1 MFWISL
7 ALAALGVILLLVVTG
22 SRALRGA
29 PGWRLLA
36 FVAFLALPVL
46 FVVSSLQANLHH
58 MKTVEFCGSCHVM
71 ERYVGS
77 LTYDDDEPLS
87 SVHYRNN
94 YVSQGTACYS
104 CHVSYAMFGG
114 AKAKLN
120 GIHHVIANVRGKG
133 RGKIELYEPY
143 NNGNC
148 LHCHGTAQ
156 RFLEVEDHQAEENFL
171 ANVKSGA
178 LSCLQ
183 SGCHDEGHYWDGKY
197 DDASSADDSWEAGV
211 DTTSTETDDSTE
223 VTE

>member
-1 MFWISL
+1 VFWVSI
-7 ALAALGVILLLVVTG
+7 ALAALGVILLLVVTR
-22 SRALRGA
+22 SRALRDA

-36 FVAFLALPVL
+36 FVAFFAVPVL

-94 YVSQGTACYS
+94 YVRQETACYS

-114 AKAKLN
+114 VKAKVN
-120 GIHHVIANVRGKG
+120 GIHHVIANVRGEG
-133 RGKIELYEPY
+133 RDKIELYEPY
-143 NNGNC
+143 SNANC
-148 LHCHGTAQ
+148 LHCHQTSQ

-171 ANVKSGA
+171 AGVQSGA

-197 DDASSADDSWEAGV
+197 DDAASDDESW
-211 DTTSTETDDSTE
+211 DTPDSTAANQDDSTG